1 MVFTVQMRPK
11 ARNDDDECGKEGEEE
26 AGRKGGE
33 RKVKSGDCEV
43 CFAMP
48 ESVGLYRGK
57 IELNTIKARGK
68 KKAKSLQ
75 QKN

>member
-1 MVFTVQMRPK
+1 MVFTVQMTPK

-48 ESVGLYRGK
+48 ESAGLYRG
-57 IELNTIKARGK
+57 
-68 KKAKSLQ
+68 
-75 QKN
+75 

>member
-1 MVFTVQMRPK
+1 MQMRPE

-33 RKVKSGDCEV
+33 GKVKPGDCEV

-48 ESVGLYRGK
+48 ESAGLYGGK
-57 IELNTIKARGK
+57 IVLNTIKARGK
-68 KKAKSLQ
+68 RRQ
-75 QKN
+75 RI